1 MAANSEL
8 IEQFKKEAARVG
20 SKIFIAGTGEEAVGY
35 ILNLL
40 QEKKITTVVKSDS
53 ALAAQLNLRQHLE
66 NSGARVTETSI
77 VQWVQQLSG
86 GKEAPVDKIADLM
99 SSAIGEKVEAN
110 PQAILK
116 AARRALKDTY
126 LNAGLGITQADFGI
140 AESGTVISLEDEGNS
155 RLAAALPHIHLTLL
169 DGNCLVANL
178 NEAAEKIKN
187 SSGGIPGHK
196 VPTFITYLTGRNT
209 TGDIPGALFA
219 RAQGPAEE
227 HILILAEP

>member
-20 SKIFIAGTGEEAVGY
+20 SNIFIAGTAEEAVGY
-35 ILNLL
+35 ILNLVE
-40 QEKKITTVVKSDS
+40 EKKITTVVKSDS
-53 ALAAQLNLRQHLE
+53 ALAVQLNLRQQLE
-66 NSGARVTETSI
+66 NKGARVTETSI

-86 GKEAPVDKIADLM
+86 GKETPVDKIAELM
-99 SSAIGEKVEAN
+99 SSATGEKVAAE
-110 PQAILK
+110 PEAILK
-116 AARRALKDTY
+116 AARRALKDCY

-140 AESGTVISLEDEGNS
+140 AESGTMITLENEGNS

-169 DGNCLVANL
+169 DGSCIVANL
-178 NEAAEKIKN
+178 SEAAEKIKN
-187 SSGGIPGHK
+187 TSGGIPGHK

-227 HILILAEP
+227 HILILAVL